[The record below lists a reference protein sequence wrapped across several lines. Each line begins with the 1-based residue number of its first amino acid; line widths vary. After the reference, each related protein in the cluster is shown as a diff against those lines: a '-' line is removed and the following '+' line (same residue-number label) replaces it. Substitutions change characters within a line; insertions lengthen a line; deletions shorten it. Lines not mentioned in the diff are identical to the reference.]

1 MHLFGEEEVQRMEIL
16 AIQEPEVYGF
26 GDAGSL
32 MTTYSQALSG
42 TFHVLLRPT
51 LVGDGEDGKPRVCF
65 YVNKK
70 IDPKTWSVKHH
81 SRDLSTLTVRTAL
94 GAMDIHNVYVPSKVG
109 VAPADRARVSAA
121 IRESLTVLRA
131 ALHRGRLGRQVVIG
145 DFNLHHPLWS
155 TCRQARLQDA
165 DADELIGI
173 SGDHGL
179 ELLTERGMVTYDGNV
194 FGHDVESTIDLTWA
208 STALAERMVRC
219 DAQRRWLFAADHLP
233 VLTELDLRWDAAPVR
248 ELKKWKEADWDTWG
262 TSIAQTAWPK
272 SINTQPDVDAAVQY
286 FLDALNDASQGTVPI
301 IKLCQ
306 RSKPGYT
313 ADLKPLRQQVNQAR
327 RWARSGDPADVERF
341 QRIRHELGRERLL
354 ETVQVAED
362 ARNATINAHADIASR
377 RHRVFHRC
385 WQGRHTEKDA
395 VSSCAA
401 GKHPGH

>member
-26 GDAGSL
+26 GDAGTL

-42 TFHVLLRPT
+42 NFHILLRPT
-51 LVGDGEDGKPRVCF
+51 PVEDGEDGKPRVCF

-70 IDPKTWSVKHH
+70 MDPKTWSVRHH

-94 GAMDIHNVYVPSKVG
+94 GAVDIHNIYVPSKVG
-109 VAPADRARVSAA
+109 VGPADRARVGEA
-121 IRESLTVLRA
+121 IRESLTVLRT
-131 ALHRGRLGRQVVIG
+131 ALHRGHIGRQVVVG

-155 TCRQARLQDA
+155 TCRQARLQDE

-208 STALAERMVRC
+208 STALAERTVRC
-219 DAQRRWLFAADHLP
+219 DAQRRWLFAADHTP
-233 VLTELDLRWDAAPVR
+233 VLTELDLRWDAAPIK
-248 ELKKWKEADWDTWG
+248 ELKNWKETDWDTWG
-262 TSIAQTAWPK
+262 TSVAQTAWPK
-272 SINTQPDVDAAVQY
+272 NINTQPDVDAAVQY
-286 FLDALNDASQGTVPI
+286 FLDALNNASEGTVPI

-313 ADLKPLRQQVNQAR
+313 ADLKPLRQQVSTDSTRA
-327 RWARSGDPADVERF
+327 WPPE
-341 QRIRHELGRERLL
+341 
-354 ETVQVAED
+354 
-362 ARNATINAHADIASR
+362 
-377 RHRVFHRC
+377 
-385 WQGRHTEKDA
+385 
-395 VSSCAA
+395 
-401 GKHPGH
+401 